1 MPDIAESK
9 KIIFAGSTGDK
20 LAARLDLPF
29 REPIAYA
36 LFAHCFTCSKD
47 NLAAFRISKAL
58 TQHGIAV
65 LRFDFTGLG
74 NSEGDFSNTNFSS
87 NIQDLIQA
95 ADFLRDNYQAPQILI
110 GHSLGGAAIL
120 AASENIAEVKALV
133 TIAAPADVAHV
144 KNILADDINDIKS
157 KGDTTIAI
165 AGRKFHIK
173 KQFLDDLDEHH
184 LTDVVSTID
193 KSLLF
198 FHSPADA
205 IVNIENAYTLFAAAK
220 SPKSFI
226 ALEGADHL
234 LSRKED
240 SAYVANVLAAWVM
253 PYLTPHDQVMDASSQ
268 VIVTGTKE
276 SHYTQDISADNHVF
290 YADEPIAIGG
300 NDLGPGPYDYLLA
313 ALGACKAITLR
324 MYADNKNL
332 PLDRTVIKLNHK
344 KDYAKDCKDCEK
356 TSAKIDKIA
365 VAIELQ
371 GDLTQEQREKLLA
384 ISEKCPVHKTLTS
397 TVEIESTLT
406 EKS

>member
-9 KIIFAGSTGDK
+9 KIIFAGSNGDK

-74 NSEGDFSNTNFSS
+74 NSEGDFANTNFSS
-87 NIQDLIQA
+87 NVQDLIQA
-95 ADFLRDNYQAPQILI
+95 ADFLRDNYQAPQLLI

-120 AASENIAEVKALV
+120 VASENIAEVKALV

-144 KNILADDINDIKS
+144 KHILADDIKS
-157 KGDTTIAI
+157 IEAKGDATVSI
-165 AGRKFHIK
+165 AGRQFHIK
-173 KQFLDDLDEHH
+173 KQFLQDLDKHH
-184 LTDVVSTID
+184 LAEVVGKID
-193 KSLLF
+193 KALLF
-198 FHSPADA
+198 FHSQVDA

-220 SPKSFI
+220 SAKSFVS
-226 ALEGADHL
+226 LDGADHL

-253 PYLTPHDQVMDASSQ
+253 PYLIPHEVTLDSSSQ

-276 SHYTQDISADNHVF
+276 SHYTQDISAGNHVF

-300 NDLGPGPYDYLLA
+300 SDLGPGPYDYLLA

-324 MYADNKNL
+324 MYADNKNM

-356 TSAKIDKIA
+356 ASAKIDKIT
-365 VAIELQ
+365 VAIELH

-397 TVEIESTLT
+397 TVEIESMLT
-406 EKS
+406 EES